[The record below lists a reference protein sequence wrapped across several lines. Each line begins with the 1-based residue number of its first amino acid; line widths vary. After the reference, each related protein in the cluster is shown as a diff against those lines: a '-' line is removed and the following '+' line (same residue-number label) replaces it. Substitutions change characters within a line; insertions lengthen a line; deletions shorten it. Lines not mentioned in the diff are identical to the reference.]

1 MVVWLQKKTVLLSKM
16 HIEVLGGKALMYKF
30 CIKILQGKEI
40 REGANEANV

>member
-1 MVVWLQKKTVLLSKM
+1 M
-16 HIEVLGGKALMYKF
+16 EVLGGKALMYKF

>member
-1 MVVWLQKKTVLLSKM
+1 MMVWLQKKTLLLSKM

-30 CIKILQGKEI
+30 YIKILQGKEI